1 MALTDGSLEYQQM
14 KKTVLRGWNT
24 WNTWS
29 ILSHVHLPEGFAINL
44 CLKDTGKSAYLKEA
58 DVGNKDEKDAAVF
71 PYEHAYDGSYTRLR
85 LSWNGVEIEVASA
98 VEEDQLV
105 LLVTPLALPDR
116 PVLLVAELAILWNRP
131 GALVNNGDEV
141 YADCGGKIFRV
152 YTTGERQIDPYI
164 RTQTPYIATGLNG
177 PVGFSTGIKRGVPE
191 IQAVIA
197 RAARRHA
204 ERAESFG
211 ELKEVYKAMQTC
223 MAWDTVYEPAKDRM
237 VSTVSR
243 RWNKFWSG
251 YVLFCWDN
259 YFAAQIAAVDS
270 KEIAYSNLIE
280 MTAERT
286 EAGFVPN
293 FASALGASSRDRS
306 QPPVGAASLLEVY
319 KIWKEKWIVEYL
331 FEALAQWNDWWFEHR
346 QIEPGLFAWGSD
358 PYTPRVGHYSE
369 REGVNGRFGAALES
383 GLDNSPMYDDI
394 PFDQGRHM
402 LLLADVGLTGLVILD
417 CRALLALSEVIGD
430 QKRGAIFR
438 ERLAL
443 CERAIQRLWCE
454 EDGFFYNLRTD
465 TGEFSKRISPTNFY
479 ALYSSSVT
487 ERQARRV
494 IEEHFYNPQEYWG
507 DYILPS
513 IARND
518 PAYPEQD
525 YWRGRIWPPMNFL
538 VYGALKAR
546 SLDGPARDLA
556 ERSAKL
562 ILKEWLEKGHVHENY
577 CADTGEGCNVWSS
590 DSFYHWG
597 GLLGLIALREAKK
610 V

>member
-1 MALTDGSLEYQQM
+1 MQKTGAYEYEQM
-14 KKTVLRGWNT
+14 KKQVLRGWNT

-29 ILSHVHLPEGFAINL
+29 ILSHTHLPEGFTINL
-44 CLKDTGKSAYLKEA
+44 CLKDTGMSAYLKDA
-58 DVGNKDEKDAAVF
+58 DVGNKGEKDAVVF

-85 LSWNGVEIEVASA
+85 LTWNGIEIEVTSA
-98 VEEDQLV
+98 VEDDEMV
-105 LLVTPLALPDR
+105 VLVTPLSLPER

-131 GALVNNGDEV
+131 GRLINDGNDIYAECGDR
-141 YADCGGKIFRV
+141 IFRV
-152 YTTGERQIDPYI
+152 YTTGEYKADPYV
-164 RTQTPYIATGLNG
+164 RTQTPYISVNLNDK
-177 PVGFSTGIKRGVPE
+177 VGFSTGVKRNLSE
-191 IQAVIA
+191 IESIISRMAL
-197 RAARRHA
+197 RHA
-204 ERAESFG
+204 NRAERFG

-223 MAWDTVYEPAKDRM
+223 MAWDTIYEPAKNRI

-259 YFAAQIAAVDS
+259 YFAAQMAAVDS

-306 QPPVGAASLLEVY
+306 QPPVGATSLLEVY

-331 FEALAQWNDWWFEHR
+331 FEALVKWNDWWFEHR

-358 PYTPRVGHYSE
+358 PYTPVVGHYSE
-369 REGVNGRFGAALES
+369 SEGVNDRFGAALES
-383 GLDNSPMYDDI
+383 GLDNSPMYDDM
-394 PFDQGRHM
+394 PFDKERHIM
-402 LLLADVGLTGLVILD
+402 LLADVGLTGLVIMD
-417 CRALLALSEVIGD
+417 CRSLIELADIVGD
-430 QKRGAIFR
+430 EKRRSILA
-438 ERLAL
+438 ERLAV
-443 CERAIQRLWCE
+443 CEKSIQRLWCD
-454 EDGFFYNLRTD
+454 EDGFFYNYRTD
-465 TGEFSKRISPTNFY
+465 TDTFEKRISPTNFY

-487 ERQARRV
+487 DEQAKRM
-494 IEEHFYNPQEYWG
+494 IEEHFYNPDEYWG
-507 DYILPS
+507 DYVLPS

-518 PAYPEQD
+518 PAYPEQE
-525 YWRGRIWPPMNFL
+525 YWRGRIWAPMNFL
-538 VYGALKAR
+538 VYGALKAH
-546 SLDGPARDLA
+546 SLDRPARDLA

-562 ILKEWLEKGHVHENY
+562 LLKEWLAKGHVHENY
-577 CADTGEGCNVWSS
+577 CANTGEGCNVWSS